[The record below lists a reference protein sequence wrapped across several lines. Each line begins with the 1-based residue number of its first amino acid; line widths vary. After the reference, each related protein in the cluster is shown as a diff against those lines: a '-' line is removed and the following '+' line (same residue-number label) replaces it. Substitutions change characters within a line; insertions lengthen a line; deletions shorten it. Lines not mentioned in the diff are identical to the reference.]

1 MSVSSR
7 YSIAYTQ
14 ILEILKY
21 LPKEEYQKIPKE
33 EIEIYEKNK
42 DDNYTFSYNPNLSLA
57 EQMVSVETKAI
68 LVSLYR
74 DYFLT
79 NEQKTTLTKI
89 LYYNEQIK
97 NKKQKEKYDIYE
109 KFPKNKKVKTKD
121 MKAEQQLELI
131 PKEKNF
137 FKRIFL
143 KIKNFF
149 QRSKYI

>member
-1 MSVSSR
+1 MNVSSR

-14 ILEILKY
+14 LLEILKY

-42 DDNYTFSYNPNLSLA
+42 DENYTFSYNPNLSLA
-57 EQMVSVETKAI
+57 EQNVSVETKAI

-79 NEQKTTLTKI
+79 NEQKITLTKI
-89 LYYNEQIK
+89 LHYNEQIK
-97 NKKQKEKYDIYE
+97 NNKQKEKYDIYE
-109 KFPKNKKVKTKD
+109 KFQKNKKIKTEEV
-121 MKAEQQLELI
+121 KAEQQLKLI
-131 PKEKNF
+131 SKEKNI

-143 KIKNFF
+143 KIKSFF
-149 QRSKYI
+149 

>member
-1 MSVSSR
+1 MNVSTR

-14 ILEILKY
+14 LLEILKY
-21 LPKEEYQKIPKE
+21 LPKEEYRKIPKE

-42 DDNYTFSYNPNLSLA
+42 DDNYIFSYNPKLSLA
-57 EQMVSVETKAI
+57 EQKVSVETKAI

-79 NEQKTTLTKI
+79 NEQKITLTKI

-97 NKKQKEKYDIYE
+97 NNKQKEKYDIYE
-109 KFPKNKKVKTKD
+109 KFPKNKNIKTEEV
-121 MKAEQQLELI
+121 KAEQQLKLI
-131 PKEKNF
+131 PKEKNI

-143 KIKNFF
+143 KIKSLCANN
-149 QRSKYI
+149 